1 MLPAEAFCTSLRP
14 DVATVPVRSPA
25 RVQEVA
31 PVEDQLIATGWLM
44 IAFCTSAF
52 ISIVG
57 GKAVT
62 VIGPLLL
69 PLPPP
74 PQPVSANAPAAIA
87 IQA

>member
-1 MLPAEAFCTSLRP
+1 MLPAEGFWISLRP
-14 DVATVPVRSPA
+14 EVVTAPEASPES
-25 RVQEVA
+25 VQEVA

-52 ISIVG
+52 ISTVG

-69 PLPPP
+69 PLLP
-74 PQPVSANAPAAIA
+74 PQPVRANAPAAIA
-87 IQA
+87 IKA

>member
-1 MLPAEAFCTSLRP
+1 
-14 DVATVPVRSPA
+14 
-25 RVQEVA
+25 
-31 PVEDQLIATGWLM
+31 M